1 MSDDAGAEDGPNPG
15 PWGARDGTAPVAPE
29 PAAAVAATAPKGVD
43 QGPSLI
49 WNLVSTAL
57 LGVFLAWQARW
68 DWMWPLAAIVGVFVH
83 EYGHVLAINAFGCG
97 PGRIRIVPFV
107 GGAAY
112 PRIPPPTEF
121 KGVII
126 ALAGPVFGLL
136 ASLPF
141 FAAAI
146 WTHNT
151 FWLQGAFIV
160 VTINLINLLPAPP
173 LDGSKALGPALAR
186 LHPWVERGAVILVGA
201 AAAAWA
207 LWTGR
212 YIFALFIVIGIVGM
226 LRSGVIRPFA
236 LKLTGG
242 EFALSVGFYLI
253 AIALCGAVMWSVITL
268 MGFANDPLAVFRILI
283 NI

>member
-1 MSDDAGAEDGPNPG
+1 MSDDAGAEAGPNPG
-15 PWGARDGTAPVAPE
+15 PWGSRDGAAPSSPE
-29 PAAAVAATAPKGVD
+29 PTGSASAVPPKVTD

-49 WNLVSTAL
+49 WNLVSTL
-57 LGVFLAWQARW
+57 LLAAFLAWQT
-68 DWMWPLAAIVGVFVH
+68 DWLWALAAVVGVFVH
-83 EYGHVLAINAFGCG
+83 EYGHVLAINILGCG

-141 FAAAI
+141 FAMAI
-146 WTHNT
+146 GTNHA
-151 FWLQGAFIV
+151 FWLQGAFV
-160 VTINLINLLPAPP
+160 VATINLINLLPAPP

-186 LHPWVERGAVILVGA
+186 LHPWVERGAVLAVGA

-207 LWTGR
+207 LWTTR
-212 YIFALFIVIGIVGM
+212 YIFAIFIVLGIVGM

-242 EFALSVGFYLI
+242 EFALSLAYYLI
-253 AIALCGAVMWSVITL
+253 AIALCGAVMWGVITL
-268 MGFANDPLAVFRILI
+268 MGYANDPLAVFRVLV
-283 NI
+283 NL